1 MKKVYLLL
9 LLGSSFSLICQTI
22 IYEQDFSNGI
32 PSTWTTSG
40 TSQGVS
46 NSVIGFYYRGPNT
59 TPNNTIG
66 SNGFVASSGPI
77 GLLSSNQDPILS
89 LTPGNGFI
97 IIDPEAYVGGFY
109 WFMSQWMFAT
119 GPAPT
124 PHTGIL
130 ETEYLNFACHQ
141 DSIELR
147 FNQYYRHYS
156 GQTFLD
162 ISLDKGLTWQV
173 NQLNNN
179 MSSHTQTSKSSIVS
193 INIGSI
199 VSGNDSVKFRFR
211 YSDFGNNGGWGGY
224 FWMIDDL
231 KIIDLD
237 STFIPSNYVLCDVDS
252 IEISGPLN
260 NDNYLWNTGD
270 TASSI
275 FINQGGTYTLITG
288 NQYCSDSLVYNVIE
302 SSTPLIQT
310 TFSGALG
317 FCQGDT
323 LDVLATGASS
333 YSWSNGS
340 SLDNQ
345 NFSTNGSYYV
355 TGFDSTGYCSDTS
368 FFNVIVSPNIAIV
381 TDSFI
386 CDADSTL
393 LSANGGDSYLWST
406 GDTASSIIINQGGT
420 YSLIA
425 SNQYCSDTIVFNITE
440 SSTPSIQTTFS
451 GPLTFCQGDT
461 LDVLA
466 TGASSYSWSNGSS
479 LDNQNFST
487 NGSYY
492 VAGFDSTGYCSDTS
506 FFNVIV
512 NSNPNIIITG
522 DSFICDGDSTI
533 LSASGANS
541 YLWVTGNT
549 NSFIWVDSSGIY
561 SVEGVG
567 SDGCTSIVSKQIT
580 VFPKVNGTEINGDII
595 VTPYSVQTYTTN
607 LNPNNSYN
615 WTITG
620 GLITSGQGSN
630 SISVLWRAGPIGYL
644 NVLEANSGCSNSDS
658 IIVYIYGVGLV
669 DNSLNS
675 IILSPNP
682 NSGLFNIQVDQEH
695 IGSSYQVLDNLGR
708 LIDKGIIRELSQDF
722 DLSDKPKGVYR
733 IQVSNEKSL
742 KTLNVVIQ

>member
-130 ETEYLNFACHQ
+130 ETEYLNFACHL

-193 INIGSI
+193 INIGSS
-199 VSGNDSVKFRFR
+199 VSGIDSVKFRFR

-302 SSTPLIQT
+302 SSTP
-310 TFSGALG
+310 
-317 FCQGDT
+317 
-323 LDVLATGASS
+323 
-333 YSWSNGS
+333 
-340 SLDNQ
+340 
-345 NFSTNGSYYV
+345 
-355 TGFDSTGYCSDTS
+355 
-368 FFNVIVSPNIAIV
+368 
-381 TDSFI
+381 
-386 CDADSTL
+386 
-393 LSANGGDSYLWST
+393 
-406 GDTASSIIINQGGT
+406 
-420 YSLIA
+420 
-425 SNQYCSDTIVFNITE
+425 
-440 SSTPSIQTTFS
+440 
-451 GPLTFCQGDT
+451 
-461 LDVLA
+461 
-466 TGASSYSWSNGSS
+466 
-479 LDNQNFST
+479 
-487 NGSYY
+487 
-492 VAGFDSTGYCSDTS
+492 
-506 FFNVIV
+506 
-512 NSNPNIIITG
+512 
-522 DSFICDGDSTI
+522 
-533 LSASGANS
+533 
-541 YLWVTGNT
+541 
-549 NSFIWVDSSGIY
+549 
-561 SVEGVG
+561 
-567 SDGCTSIVSKQIT
+567 
-580 VFPKVNGTEINGDII
+580 
-595 VTPYSVQTYTTN
+595 
-607 LNPNNSYN
+607 
-615 WTITG
+615 
-620 GLITSGQGSN
+620 
-630 SISVLWRAGPIGYL
+630 
-644 NVLEANSGCSNSDS
+644 
-658 IIVYIYGVGLV
+658 
-669 DNSLNS
+669 
-675 IILSPNP
+675 
-682 NSGLFNIQVDQEH
+682 
-695 IGSSYQVLDNLGR
+695 
-708 LIDKGIIRELSQDF
+708 
-722 DLSDKPKGVYR
+722 
-733 IQVSNEKSL
+733 
-742 KTLNVVIQ
+742 

>member
-97 IIDPEAYVGGFY
+97 IIDPEAHVGGFY

-270 TASSI
+270 TSSSI
-275 FINQGGTYTLITG
+275 FVNQGGTYTLITG

-317 FCQGDT
+317 
-323 LDVLATGASS
+323 
-333 YSWSNGS
+333 
-340 SLDNQ
+340 
-345 NFSTNGSYYV
+345 
-355 TGFDSTGYCSDTS
+355 
-368 FFNVIVSPNIAIV
+368 
-381 TDSFI
+381 
-386 CDADSTL
+386 
-393 LSANGGDSYLWST
+393 
-406 GDTASSIIINQGGT
+406 
-420 YSLIA
+420 
-425 SNQYCSDTIVFNITE
+425 
-440 SSTPSIQTTFS
+440 
-451 GPLTFCQGDT
+451 FCQGDT

-580 VFPKVNGTEINGDII
+580 VFPKVNGTEISGDII

-682 NSGLFNIQVDQEH
+682 NSGLFSIQVDQEH
-695 IGSSYQVLDNLGR
+695 IGSSYQILDNLGR

-722 DLSDKPKGVYR
+722 DLSDKPKGIYR
-733 IQVSNEKSL
+733 IQVSNEKAI

>member
-77 GLLSSNQDPILS
+77 GILSSNQDPILS

-211 YSDFGNNGGWGGY
+211 YSDGNNGGWGGY

-237 STFIPSNYVLCDVDS
+237 YTFIPSNYVLCDVDS

-270 TASSI
+270 TSSSI
-275 FINQGGTYTLITG
+275 FVNQGGTYTLITG
-288 NQYCSDSLVYNVIE
+288 NQYCSDSLVYNVI
-302 SSTPLIQT
+302 
-310 TFSGALG
+310 
-317 FCQGDT
+317 
-323 LDVLATGASS
+323 
-333 YSWSNGS
+333 
-340 SLDNQ
+340 
-345 NFSTNGSYYV
+345 
-355 TGFDSTGYCSDTS
+355 
-368 FFNVIVSPNIAIV
+368 
-381 TDSFI
+381 
-386 CDADSTL
+386 
-393 LSANGGDSYLWST
+393 
-406 GDTASSIIINQGGT
+406 
-420 YSLIA
+420 
-425 SNQYCSDTIVFNITE
+425 E

-506 FFNVIV
+506 FFNVLV
-512 NSNPNIIITG
+512 NPNPVASISG
-522 DSFICDGDSTI
+522 AFQFCNGDSTQVI
-533 LSASGANS
+533 AIPGLSYQWSTGDTSSSTFITQGGSHSLVYNNQYCSDSIQFNVTELATPNLQTSLSGPLTFCQDDSVSITMSGAFSYSWSNGASSAKQNFMTSGGYYVIGLDSSGYCSDSVFFNITVNPNPIVTISGDSVICSGDSIILEANGAAS
-541 YLWVTGNT
+541 YLWNTGET
-549 NSFIWVDSSGIY
+549 DSSIY
-561 SVEGVG
+561 VSSSGTYTATGYDTIGCFLSV
-567 SDGCTSIVSKQIT
+567 SKMTSIVPNINTPTLNTDTLFQISGST
-580 VFPKVNGTEINGDII
+580 MLVTTSPSSVNYSYQWGARGGVVIASGHNTQNGYAYIDWGAPDTNAAVWVIISNGLCTDSVGIDIVI
-595 VTPYSVQTYTTN
+595 
-607 LNPNNSYN
+607 
-615 WTITG
+615 I
-620 GLITSGQGSN
+620 SGVS
-630 SISVLWRAGPIGYL
+630 L
-644 NVLEANSGCSNSDS
+644 D
-658 IIVYIYGVGLV
+658 

-675 IILSPNP
+675 ITLSPNP
-682 NSGLFNIQVDQEH
+682 NS
-695 IGSSYQVLDNLGR
+695 
-708 LIDKGIIRELSQDF
+708 
-722 DLSDKPKGVYR
+722 
-733 IQVSNEKSL
+733 
-742 KTLNVVIQ
+742 

>member
-1 MKKVYLLL
+1 MKKIYLLL
-9 LLGSSFSLICQTI
+9 LLGSSFSLMCQTI

-46 NSVIGFYYRGPNT
+46 NSVIRFYYRGPNT

-275 FINQGGTYTLITG
+275 FVNQGGTYTLITG

-355 TGFDSTGYCSDTS
+355 T
-368 FFNVIVSPNIAIV
+368 
-381 TDSFI
+381 
-386 CDADSTL
+386 
-393 LSANGGDSYLWST
+393 
-406 GDTASSIIINQGGT
+406 
-420 YSLIA
+420 
-425 SNQYCSDTIVFNITE
+425 
-440 SSTPSIQTTFS
+440 
-451 GPLTFCQGDT
+451 
-461 LDVLA
+461 
-466 TGASSYSWSNGSS
+466 
-479 LDNQNFST
+479 
-487 NGSYY
+487 
-492 VAGFDSTGYCSDTS
+492 GFDSTGYCSDTS

-682 NSGLFNIQVDQEH
+682 NSGLFAIKVDQEY
-695 IGSSYQVLDNLGR
+695 IGSSYQILDNLGR

-722 DLSDKPKGVYR
+722 DLSDKPKGIYR
-733 IQVSNEKSL
+733 IQVSNEKAI

>member
-270 TASSI
+270 TSSSI
-275 FINQGGTYTLITG
+275 FVNQGGTYTLITG

-368 FFNVIVSPNIAIV
+368 FFNVIV
-381 TDSFI
+381 
-386 CDADSTL
+386 
-393 LSANGGDSYLWST
+393 
-406 GDTASSIIINQGGT
+406 
-420 YSLIA
+420 
-425 SNQYCSDTIVFNITE
+425 
-440 SSTPSIQTTFS
+440 
-451 GPLTFCQGDT
+451 
-461 LDVLA
+461 
-466 TGASSYSWSNGSS
+466 
-479 LDNQNFST
+479 
-487 NGSYY
+487 
-492 VAGFDSTGYCSDTS
+492 
-506 FFNVIV
+506 

-580 VFPKVNGTEINGDII
+580 VFPKVNGTEISGDII

-682 NSGLFNIQVDQEH
+682 NSGLFAIKVDQEH
-695 IGSSYQVLDNLGR
+695 IGSSYQILDNLGR
-708 LIDKGIIRELSQDF
+708 LIDKGIIRDLSQDF
-722 DLSDKPKGVYR
+722 DLSNRPKGVYR
-733 IQVSNEKSL
+733 IQVSNDKAL

>member
-270 TASSI
+270 TSSSI
-275 FINQGGTYTLITG
+275 FVNQGGTYTLITG

-368 FFNVIVSPNIAIV
+368 FFNVIV
-381 TDSFI
+381 
-386 CDADSTL
+386 
-393 LSANGGDSYLWST
+393 
-406 GDTASSIIINQGGT
+406 
-420 YSLIA
+420 
-425 SNQYCSDTIVFNITE
+425 
-440 SSTPSIQTTFS
+440 
-451 GPLTFCQGDT
+451 
-461 LDVLA
+461 
-466 TGASSYSWSNGSS
+466 
-479 LDNQNFST
+479 
-487 NGSYY
+487 
-492 VAGFDSTGYCSDTS
+492 
-506 FFNVIV
+506 

-561 SVEGVG
+561 SVEGFG

-658 IIVYIYGVGLV
+658 ITVYIYGVGLD

-682 NSGLFNIQVDQEH
+682 NSGLFSIQVDQEH
-695 IGSSYQVLDNLGR
+695 IGSSYQIIDNLGR